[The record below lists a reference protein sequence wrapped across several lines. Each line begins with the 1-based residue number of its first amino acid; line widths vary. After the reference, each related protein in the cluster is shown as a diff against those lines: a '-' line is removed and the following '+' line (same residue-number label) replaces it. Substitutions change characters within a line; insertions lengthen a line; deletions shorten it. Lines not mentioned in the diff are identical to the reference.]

1 MHKVKQIWEETA
13 KQLEKVYDRREA
25 ENISYLLLEDLYEIS
40 RSSILTDDSL
50 EIDKLILH
58 DAIGRLL
65 NNEPIQYVTGVTDFY
80 GNKFHLQPG
89 ALIPRP
95 ETEELVDLIIR
106 ENKISKPRILDVGVG
121 SGCIA
126 ITLAIE
132 TKGVVFGTDI
142 SEEAIS
148 MAKKNTADLGAQ
160 VAFSE
165 NDILHEKLPENELDI
180 LVSNPPY
187 IPKAEKER
195 MRENVTRYEPDL
207 ALFVPDDDPLIF
219 YKRIADLGL
228 SGLKRGGKLY
238 FEIHENYGEE
248 VKAYLQDVGYSEV
261 KVHQDMQGKDRI
273 VCATN
278 STST

>member
-65 NNEPIQYVTGVTDFY
+65 NNEPIQYVTGVADFY
-80 GNKFHLQPG
+80 GRKFHLQLG

-106 ENKISKPRILDVGVG
+106 ENKISKPRILDMGVG

-148 MAKKNTADLGAQ
+148 IAKKNTADLGAQ
-160 VAFSE
+160 VDFFE
-165 NDILHEKLPENELDI
+165 NDILHEELPENELDI

-207 ALFVPDDDPLIF
+207 ALFVPDDDPLLF
-219 YKRIADLGL
+219 YRRIADLGL

-238 FEIHENYGEE
+238 FEIHENFGEE
-248 VKAYLQDVGYSEV
+248 VKAYLQDAGYSEV